1 MSFSSTPLG
10 QGRRLD
16 HSNFLGK
23 NLHQHRS
30 APKIITSPPRSPEKL
45 HNTTVNV
52 ASAFQQ
58 AALQSEAMNPNDSWA
73 SGASASYRN
82 VPRSTSVDYEKE
94 TQNTSARRLAAPPRR
109 NNALPPRATKPLS
122 KSGSI
127 NTNIVPDSQLD
138 EEPSQL
144 ENRSYQRGKS
154 PMVDAING
162 VYQKVSFYMRARS
175 NEPENSLDHSG
186 NGPQDD
192 ASYSYDQEE
201 QQFQASQ
208 PTNTRKLNS
217 HRRRNISVD
226 NKAYKPSQSD
236 LEQSDSDFEDD
247 GRKRRKKAK
256 KGGPHGGPLNSL
268 PVTQYDKRKRRKS
281 KGGKGGAEGE
291 EEGSAGEEMDDEA
304 SQSNTSH
311 RTSQPPRAA
320 EEDSVDYAE
329 QGLKSI
335 PEDEEDDDLQEANS
349 TDVPKSPS
357 TDPISPQSQ
366 SSQAKSR
373 SKTPQPR
380 QTRPSATFS
389 IGALCGRAVNRFI
402 RYAYSIFFIGG
413 QLLGLIIRA
422 FLTNGPIRYISLG
435 LAMCAVWYILGSPST
450 GLQQYILR
458 WGSSSVASPPP
469 TAPPAD
475 FAEISARLQAIE
487 STVFALS
494 TSQDRVR
501 VDLVSEIKSRD
512 SLNDEIK
519 KVFGDVGR
527 VNTEV
532 GKLKSQ
538 IGTMDGRL
546 GTVDG
551 SVGTLGVQ
559 IGSLGGDLSKLG
571 RQIGSL
577 SGQISTLEGRVEA
590 GGSKDGVSVD
600 SGALANLKKEIGSVS
615 ERLAAFS
622 SVVDKLDGLRKE
634 WETERSKKDKEKDK
648 VGNESRVRLQTLE
661 DRIDTIAKS
670 VDEALDLGRQSHG
683 ETKPWW
689 ASLPGKKTDSSIV
702 IKTTDGQDISS
713 LLSDLISSTVIGYF
727 AKDILGKPDYAL
739 YSGGARVIPSL
750 TSPTYEIKPST
761 LRGSV
766 VGMLTGQGYALGRP
780 PVTGLHPETHNG
792 HCWPFAG
799 THGQLGVALG
809 APVFVNEIV
818 IEHVPSDVAFDLRSA
833 PRDMEVW
840 GVVEGM
846 DNLKRLVAWRE
857 EQRQLRETT
866 GEQQEQ
872 EPYPPTLPSHPPYIR
887 LAKFSY
893 DVRARN
899 HIQVFPV
906 LPEIKALGIDF
917 GVVVLMV
924 KNNWGMDDYTCIYR
938 MRVHGDRLGEAP
950 PLYDS
955 RLPESSES

>member
-1 MSFSSTPLG
+1 
-10 QGRRLD
+10 
-16 HSNFLGK
+16 
-23 NLHQHRS
+23 
-30 APKIITSPPRSPEKL
+30 
-45 HNTTVNV
+45 
-52 ASAFQQ
+52 
-58 AALQSEAMNPNDSWA
+58 MNPNDSWA

-109 NNALPPRATKPLS
+109 NNALPSRATKPLS

-127 NTNIVPDSQLD
+127 NSNIVPDSQLD

-175 NEPENSLDHSG
+175 NEPDNSLDHSG
-186 NGPQDD
+186 NGPQED

-208 PTNTRKLNS
+208 PTNARKLNS

-281 KGGKGGAEGE
+281 KGGKGGAEAEG
-291 EEGSAGEEMDDEA
+291 EGSAGEEMDDEA
-304 SQSNTSH
+304 YCQSRNPILHIARLNRRGRRKKTLSTMPNKGLNLFLKTKKMTILKK
-311 RTSQPPRAA
+311 RIPPM
-320 EEDSVDYAE
+320 
-329 QGLKSI
+329 
-335 PEDEEDDDLQEANS
+335 
-349 TDVPKSPS
+349 
-357 TDPISPQSQ
+357 
-366 SSQAKSR
+366 
-373 SKTPQPR
+373 
-380 QTRPSATFS
+380 
-389 IGALCGRAVNRFI
+389 AL
-402 RYAYSIFFIGG
+402 
-413 QLLGLIIRA
+413 
-422 FLTNGPIRYISLG
+422 LTNGPIRYVSLG
-435 LAMCAVWYILGSPST
+435 LAMCAVWYILGSPTTS
-450 GLQQYILR
+450 LQHYILG
-458 WGSSSVASPPP
+458 WGTSSVASPPP

-551 SVGTLGVQ
+551 SVGTLSVQ

-590 GGSKDGVSVD
+590 GGSKGKDGVSVD

-615 ERLAAFS
+615 ERLVAFS
-622 SVVDKLDGLRKE
+622 SVVDRLDGLRKE
-634 WETERSKKDKEKDK
+634 WESERSKKDREKEKT
-648 VGNESRVRLQTLE
+648 GNESRVRLQTLE
-661 DRIDTIAKS
+661 DRMDTIAKS

-713 LLSDLISSTVIGYF
+713 LLSDLVSSTVIGYF

-766 VGMLTGQGYALGRP
+766 VGMLTGQGYASGRP

-818 IEHVPSDVAFDLRSA
+818 IEHVPGDVAFDLRSA

-846 DNLKRLVAWRE
+846 DNLKRFVAWRE
-857 EQRQLRETT
+857 EQRQLKETE

-938 MRVHGDRLGEAP
+938 MRVHGDRLGEVP